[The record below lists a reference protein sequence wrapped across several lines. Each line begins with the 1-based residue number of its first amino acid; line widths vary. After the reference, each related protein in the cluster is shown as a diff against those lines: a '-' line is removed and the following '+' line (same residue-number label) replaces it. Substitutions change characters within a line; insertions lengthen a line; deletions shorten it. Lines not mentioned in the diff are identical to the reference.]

1 MVVWGIHIIIRGIHC
16 SLLIII
22 WGMEDDKAKWKHLNL
37 QTTNMARKVM
47 MKAIVVDD
55 KISLGDT
62 PDDLLT
68 VQVLN
73 MTECNMPGHAYPIGF
88 DEALHSLKVLTVVM
102 EKNPSG
108 EAVMKKSF
116 GNLGDVKDEFFIKF
130 KTKEDAFYALVMR
143 RVDVRVNTRSGR
155 TLEFVKPAKNQATRA
170 AYRRIY
176 ELKARLPAIGM
187 EYNSMHVE
195 RPNADK
201 PTLPGHFV
209 DKESLKSHV
218 SEMQKKRKTG
228 IDLDHHEMQFL
239 RIIKVVDTKSL
250 RARIDELYNEEQ
262 DAWLELRKYQTM
274 DGLVFDV

>member
-1 MVVWGIHIIIRGIHC
+1 
-16 SLLIII
+16 
-22 WGMEDDKAKWKHLNL
+22 
-37 QTTNMARKVM
+37 MARKV
-47 MKAIVVDD
+47 KTEAIVVDD
-55 KISLGDT
+55 EISLGDT

-73 MTECNMPGHAYPIGF
+73 MAECNMPGHAYPIGF

-143 RVDVRVNTRSGR
+143 RVVVMVNTICSG

-176 ELKARLPAIGM
+176 ELKARLPAIQM
-187 EYNSMHVE
+187 EYNSMTAV

-201 PTLPGHFV
+201 PTLPSHFV
-209 DKESLKSHV
+209 DKESLKSRV
-218 SEMQKKRKTG
+218 SEMEKKRKSG
-228 IDLDHHEMQFL
+228 IDFDHHDMAYL
-239 RIIKVVDTKSL
+239 KIIKVVDTKSL

-262 DAWLELRKYQTM
+262 DAWLQLRKYQTM